1 MKTKIIAGIGIAV
14 LVIGLLFA
22 IKPKSFDKQFDKKMS
37 NMNSYILSGNM
48 EITKGEDV
56 KTYAVE
62 VGYKKEDKDLFKVT
76 ITDKELNQQQII
88 LRNKS
93 GVYVITPSLN
103 QIFKFEGD
111 WPMNSPKPYLL
122 QSIAAIVKQKNANIK
137 KESDGYLVSSKVSYP
152 NNKDY
157 DHEEI
162 MFDKD
167 AKVKWLQI
175 YDKDNSAQ
183 LKIVFTKADYDAKV
197 KDEYFKAPTT
207 IEKSASSSA
216 IGEADLPLYP
226 VMVYNSTLTNASTM
240 DSNGSVKHVLEYT
253 GDKNF
258 TVVEMKRTS
267 AEETQTVIMPGKMID
282 TLDVVGF
289 YDGNHMSVIYDNV
302 EFTVFS
308 EDLGPDEM
316 MEVINSMQVAVMK

>member
-62 VGYKKEDKDLFKVT
+62 VGYKKDDKDLFKVT

-122 QSIAAIVKQKNANIK
+122 QSIASIVKQKNANIK

-152 NNKDY
+152 NNK
-157 DHEEI
+157 
-162 MFDKD
+162 
-167 AKVKWLQI
+167 
-175 YDKDNSAQ
+175 
-183 LKIVFTKADYDAKV
+183 
-197 KDEYFKAPTT
+197 
-207 IEKSASSSA
+207 
-216 IGEADLPLYP
+216 
-226 VMVYNSTLTNASTM
+226 
-240 DSNGSVKHVLEYT
+240 
-253 GDKNF
+253 
-258 TVVEMKRTS
+258 
-267 AEETQTVIMPGKMID
+267 
-282 TLDVVGF
+282 
-289 YDGNHMSVIYDNV
+289 
-302 EFTVFS
+302 
-308 EDLGPDEM
+308 
-316 MEVINSMQVAVMK
+316 

>member
-62 VGYKKEDKDLFKVT
+62 VGYKKDDKDLFKVT

-122 QSIAAIVKQKNANIK
+122 QSIASIVKQKNANIK

-175 YDKDNSAQ
+175 YNKDNSAQ
-183 LKIVFTKADYDAKV
+183 LKIVFTKSDYDATI

-207 IEKSASSSA
+207 IEKNASSSA
-216 IGEADLPLYP
+216 INEADLPLYP
-226 VMVYNSTLTNASTM
+226 VMVYNSTLTNTSTM
-240 DSNGSVKHVLEYT
+240 DINGSVKHVLEYT

-282 TLDVVGF
+282 ALDVVGF